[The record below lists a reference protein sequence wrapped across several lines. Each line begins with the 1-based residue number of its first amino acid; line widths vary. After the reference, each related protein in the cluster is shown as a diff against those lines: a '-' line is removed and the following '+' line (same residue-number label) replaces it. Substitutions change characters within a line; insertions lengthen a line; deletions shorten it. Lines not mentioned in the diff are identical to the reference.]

1 MWVNPVLVG
10 VIGTLIVELIVAV
23 GISIWRN
30 DDENDNDKSNK

>member
-30 DDENDNDKSNK
+30 DDENDNDKGNK